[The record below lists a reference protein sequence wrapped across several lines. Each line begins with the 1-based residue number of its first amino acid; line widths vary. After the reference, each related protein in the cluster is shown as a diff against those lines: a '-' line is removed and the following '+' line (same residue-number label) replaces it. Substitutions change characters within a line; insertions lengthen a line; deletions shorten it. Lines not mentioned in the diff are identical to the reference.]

1 MENSKARRIAF
12 YGVLSAIMFVFLL
25 IETYLFKIFFGN
37 FTPAILTLPFA
48 VALSLFKGKGKMWMG
63 GLIFGAC
70 SFFLAVCIGNPIF
83 LNPLISIFPRIFI
96 GVVAYFVYFILER
109 LLKNAKNNYLK
120 EDLPVSIAGVFG
132 ILANT
137 VLTLTMMW
145 AFNSAELASVLTVIL
160 SVNFLGEVI
169 GAFILVPVYKKV
181 LKRVEKKL

>member
-1 MENSKARRIAF
+1 M
-12 YGVLSAIMFVFLL
+12 
-25 IETYLFKIFFGN
+25 
-37 FTPAILTLPFA
+37 
-48 VALSLFKGKGKMWMG
+48 
-63 GLIFGAC
+63 
-70 SFFLAVCIGNPIF
+70 
-83 LNPLISIFPRIFI
+83 
-96 GVVAYFVYFILER
+96 YFISEKI
-109 LLKNAKNNYLK
+109 LKNAKNNYLK